1 MATSPHSDVTT
12 DGIRIQA
19 AAEFLPHEQIP
30 SEMLASGREPL
41 PKSVFRYKITMTNVG
56 ERSARL
62 LTRHWVIVDADGKRE
77 DVRGKGVVGEYPH
90 LAPGESYSYL
100 SFCPLPTTW
109 GTMEGSYQFE
119 RDDGSRFAVA
129 IGRFF
134 LVTTAP
140 PLALESTSN

>member
-19 AAEFLPHEQIP
+19 AAE
-30 SEMLASGREPL
+30 PL
-41 PKSVFRYKITMTNVG
+41 PLEQLPPELAGDGQPARPQQVFRYKITMTNVG

-62 LTRHWVIVDADGKRE
+62 LARHWIIVDADGKRE
-77 DVRGKGVVGEYPH
+77 DVRGKGVVGEYPQ

-119 RDDGSRFAVA
+119 RDDGARFAVA

-134 LVTTAP
+134 LVPTAP
-140 PLALESTSN
+140 PLPLESTSN

>member
-1 MATSPHSDVTT
+1 MATSPYSDITT
-12 DGIRIQA
+12 DGLRIQA
-19 AAEFLPHEQIP
+19 AAE
-30 SEMLASGREPL
+30 PL
-41 PKSVFRYKITMTNVG
+41 PQEQLPPELAGDGRQARAQHVFRYKITMTNVG

-62 LTRHWVIVDADGKRE
+62 LSRHWIIVDANGKRE
-77 DVRGKGVVGEYPH
+77 DVRGKGVVGEYPQ

-134 LVTTAP
+134 LVPSAP
-140 PLALESTSN
+140 PLPLESTSN

>member
-1 MATSPHSDVTT
+1 MATTPHSDVTT

-30 SEMLASGREPL
+30 SEMLADGREAA
-41 PKSVFRYKITMTNVG
+41 KSVFRYKIAMTNVG
-56 ERSARL
+56 ERAARL
-62 LTRHWVIVDADGKRE
+62 LARHWIIVDADGKRE
-77 DVRGKGVVGEYPH
+77 DVRGKGVVGEFPK

-119 RDDGSRFAVA
+119 RDDGSRFQVA

-134 LVTTAP
+134 LVPSAP